1 MKNYKIH
8 LLRHGQTQANVE
20 GLFAGSTDYD
30 VSEAGKAELRQLCSD
45 YEYPLVQCVYTSPL
59 KRCIQTA
66 GILYPDHLTIPV
78 EEVREYDFGPYEG
91 KRATDLVNDPAFM
104 DWLRGGHPPAGME
117 DMSLFERRVRKGFE
131 TVLMDMMHRKI
142 TSAALVT
149 HGGVIMTLLAA
160 LGLPKREPKL
170 WMTGNGRGYTVATS
184 AQLWSQGQV
193 VEVFDPL
200 PYDAMDIDPIKEYN
214 LIDLVEDEKEG

>member
-1 MKNYKIH
+1 MKNYNIH
-8 LLRHGQTQANVE
+8 LLRHGQTQANAE
-20 GLFAGSTDYD
+20 GRFVGSTDYD
-30 VSEAGKAELRQLCSD
+30 VSEAGREELQRLCTD
-45 YEYPLVQCVYTSPL
+45 YEYPSVQCVYASPL
-59 KRCIQTA
+59 KRCLQTA
-66 GILYPDHLTIPV
+66 DILYPERQVIPV
-78 EEVREYDFGPYEG
+78 EELREYDFGPYEG
-91 KRATDLVNDPAFM
+91 KRAAELVDDPAFM
-104 DWLRGGHPPAGME
+104 DWLRGGKPPAGME
-117 DMSLFERRVRKGFE
+117 EMPLFEQRVRKGFE